1 MPSPFPGMD
10 PFIEGQIWGD
20 FHTTFLTVVRELL
33 APRLLPNYVVHVEQ
47 FVWLVEDGEEVRRIV
62 GPDVYVSDRDV
73 GLPLPGGMDSGE
85 TTTAVVL
92 RPVLNRIPM
101 PDRLEQH
108 FLTIRDKRWQRVVT
122 VLELLS
128 PWNKSRGDGRQQYLN
143 KRLNLLQSEVNL
155 VELDLLRGGVRLPT
169 VNPLQPGDYFA
180 FVSRP
185 MERPGV
191 DVYAWT
197 LRDVLPEIPVPV
209 SDEVADLSLELEQAF
224 TTTYDRAAYAGSLD
238 YTADVEPRLSD
249 SDQEWT
255 RMIVE
260 SAAHSSDMD

>member
-1 MPSPFPGMD
+1 MD
-10 PFIEGQIWGD
+10 PFIEGQIWSD

-33 APRLLPNYVVHVEQ
+33 APRLLPNYVIHVEQ
-47 FVWLVEDGEEVRRIV
+47 CVWLVEDSDEVRRIV
-62 GPDVYVSDRDV
+62 GPDLYVSDRD
-73 GLPLPGGMDSGE
+73 LARPLSTDFGSGDV
-85 TTTAVVL
+85 TTAVAL

-108 FLTIRDKRWQRVVT
+108 FLTIRDKRWQREVT

-143 KRLNLLQSEVNL
+143 KRLLQSEVNL

-169 VNPLQPGDYFA
+169 VDPLQSGDYFA

-209 SDEVADLSLELEQAF
+209 SDEVADLRLELERAF
-224 TTTYDRAAYAGSLD
+224 TTTFDRAAYAGSLD
-238 YTADVEPRLSD
+238 YTADAEPRLND
-249 SDQEWT
+249 SDQEWA

-260 SAAHSSDMD
+260 SAAHSGDVD